1 MIKQA
6 YENAA
11 SLLWL
16 PEQELKEQIQKRS
29 WQGFDLDPSRSQRNP
44 SGIRITPDTAL
55 QSTTVL
61 ACVRVLGES
70 VASLPCNLY
79 KKTKD
84 GGKELATDHPLFEVL
99 HSAPNSWQTSYEF
112 FEQMMLHVTLHGNAY
127 SYIKSG
133 KKGFA
138 TELIPLH
145 PTRVQVE
152 RLENGRLRY
161 TYTQE
166 RGKQVVYSQDKI
178 VHLRWLSDDGVTGMV
193 PVQLS
198 QDAIALSRAC
208 EIHGSAFFG
217 NGAMPGICLETD
229 QVLDQSSATA
239 LRENWERMHRSSNNA
254 FRTAVLMGGLKAH
267 ELGSSNSDSQ
277 FLETR
282 RMQVEEICRIFRCPP
297 HLVGDLSR
305 SSFSNIEQQSIDFLQ
320 HTLQPWL
327 TRIQAC
333 LGRDVVIDNDLFV
346 EFDPR
351 QLLRGDVAARASY
364 YTTMWNLGVTS
375 INELR
380 AWESL
385 NPIPDGDNRFIQ
397 LNMQTL
403 DQANAKGDAE
413 VAQTEQMQQLLT
425 VEGINGSGDESSD
438 PPGDENV
445 ADVSMSGQQITG
457 MLTILEQYSG
467 GLIGEKAAKALLKAS
482 FPSIPDSYIE
492 EVVADTNEKP
502 EEEAGPGLPQEQ
514 GQMVDP
520 FTGQPVEEDQ
530 YEVTNGPFD
539 EDEEEDEEAAEEEI
553 SVEDRNCGTGA
564 LGGKQGFQ
572 PGNKCAGDGSKSQG
586 KGEGKK
592 EDVHSDWT
600 ANEGQEGWFKEGKRN
615 SDQTGLLKWYEFD
628 ESFNSSLGTPV
639 VVEITNWDEGTPD
652 ASDWELTFSTDGTKS
667 RERGT
672 PDRSDVMSIMR
683 GVTQRVSSFMAR
695 DHVQS
700 IKFSSNSDSYRESR
714 NKMYKYLS
722 KKITE
727 KVPGVSWEYDADDDE
742 FWIYKEKNLEE
753 E

>member
-99 HSAPNSWQTSYEF
+99 HSTPNSWQTSYEF

-385 NPIPDGDNRFIQ
+385 NPIPDGDSRFIQ

-403 DQANAKGDAE
+403 DQANAKGEAE
-413 VAQTEQMQQLLT
+413 VAQTEQMQELLT
-425 VEGINGSGDESSD
+425 TEGINGSGDESSD

-502 EEEAGPGLPQEQ
+502 EEEAGLGLPQEQ

-530 YEVTNGPFD
+530 YEVINGPFD
-539 EDEEEDEEAAEEEI
+539 EDEEESEEAAEEEL

-572 PGNKCAGDGSKSQG
+572 PGNKCAGDGSKSKG

-592 EDVHSDWT
+592 EGVHSDWI
-600 ANEGQEGWFKEGKRN
+600 ASAGHEGWWEEGQRM
-615 SDQTGLLKWYEFD
+615 SDWYEYD
-628 ESFNSSLGTPV
+628 EKFNSPSGTPV
-639 VVEITNWDEGTPD
+639 SVEMTNWDENATADGPNWEVAFSAGGSPRKERD
-652 ASDWELTFSTDGTKS
+652 A
-667 RERGT
+667 

-683 GVTQRVSSFMAR
+683 GVTQRLSSFVAR
-695 DHVQS
+695 DHVRS
-700 IKFSSNSDSYRESR
+700 VKFSSNPDFYAASR

-727 KVPGVSWEYDADDDE
+727 KVPGVSWEYDKDEDE
-742 FWIYKEKNLEE
+742 FWIYKEKNFEE